1 MQVKKVKIS
10 DVKTN
15 PKNPRLIKDDK
26 FKKLVKSI
34 QEFPQML
41 ELRPIV
47 VDENNIVLGGNM
59 QLKACI
65 EVGLKEIFIVQAAEL
80 TEDQKDEFIV
90 KDNVGFGEWD
100 WDLLANEWD
109 TDKLTEWGLDLPI
122 NLNSKDE
129 IYSTKIVSPI
139 YEITEEKPK
148 INELY
153 DLSKYNE
160 LINEIELSNLD
171 QDEKEFLK
179 IGAKR
184 HIVFNYSKIAEYYA
198 HSNNETQ
205 NLIENSAMIIIDYNK
220 AIEKGFVKL
229 FNDLEN
235 LSEINE

>member
-1 MQVKKVKIS
+1 MEVKKVKIS
-10 DVKTN
+10 EIKTN
-15 PKNPRLIKDDK
+15 PKNPRIIKNDK

-34 QEFPQML
+34 KEFPQML

-59 QLKACI
+59 RLKACI

-80 TEDQKDEFIV
+80 TEQQKDEFIV

-160 LINEIELSNLD
+160 LINEIELSNLN

>member
-1 MQVKKVKIS
+1 MEVKKVKIS
-10 DVKTN
+10 DIKTN

-59 QLKACI
+59 RLKACI

-160 LINEIELSNLD
+160 LINEIELSNLN

-184 HIVFNYSKIAEYYA
+184 HIVYNYSKIAEYYA